1 MKFILPIVAL
11 LCFAIFAWDL
21 ILMRPSPKAIDVKR
35 KIPSVEVVYAHQKS
49 IRSSIEAFGTVS
61 PHTLTTLIAEVPGI
75 IEQKAPFPNYEKK
88 LTSFRSGGFFQK
100 NDLLLKI
107 EDTDLI
113 AIEAEAKAN
122 LRRKELQLIQEL
134 ELAKQAKV
142 EWGNRDWKIASNL
155 VKRIP
160 QIEKANA
167 EKLAAEA
174 RLTQAT
180 RDLNCSLVRA
190 PFEGRILRT
199 MVDIG
204 QQVGSGSPSA
214 LAEIYA
220 LNSAEV
226 SIALSRSEMN
236 FLGFSDGFKAKEKFK
251 IQADILNGDGV
262 VIHSG
267 YIDRSEGM
275 VDPRTMLTN
284 LIAKVDNCFANPY
297 AKDPIIN
304 PLEVGQFV
312 NLRLSGVNVSIFLI
326 PESAF
331 RTHNTVLI
339 IDENNRLVPR
349 KVSVIH
355 RTNDEVWVNS
365 GLNDGERICV
375 TPIEIISE
383 GMQVMILNPNQDSK
397 ITKE

>member
-1 MKFILPIVAL
+1 
-11 LCFAIFAWDL
+11 
-21 ILMRPSPKAIDVKR
+21 
-35 KIPSVEVVYAHQKS
+35 
-49 IRSSIEAFGTVS
+49 
-61 PHTLTTLIAEVPGI
+61 
-75 IEQKAPFPNYEKK
+75 
-88 LTSFRSGGFFQK
+88 
-100 NDLLLKI
+100 
-107 EDTDLI
+107 
-113 AIEAEAKAN
+113 
-122 LRRKELQLIQEL
+122 
-134 ELAKQAKV
+134 
-142 EWGNRDWKIASNL
+142 
-155 VKRIP
+155 
-160 QIEKANA
+160 
-167 EKLAAEA
+167 
-174 RLTQAT
+174 
-180 RDLNCSLVRA
+180 
-190 PFEGRILRT
+190 
-199 MVDIG
+199 
-204 QQVGSGSPSA
+204 
-214 LAEIYA
+214 
-220 LNSAEV
+220 
-226 SIALSRSEMN
+226 
-236 FLGFSDGFKAKEKFK
+236 
-251 IQADILNGDGV
+251 
-262 VIHSG
+262 
-267 YIDRSEGM
+267 M

-383 GMQVMILNPNQDSK
+383 GMQVMILNPNQDSN

>member
-1 MKFILPIVAL
+1 MKFILPVVAL

-35 KIPSVEVVYAHQKS
+35 KIPSVEVVYAQQKS
-49 IRSSIEAFGTVS
+49 IRSSIQAFGTVS

-75 IEQKAPFPNYEKK
+75 IEQKAPFPNHEKK
-88 LTSFRSGGFFQK
+88 LTNFRSGGFFQK

-122 LRRKELQLIQEL
+122 LRRKVLQLIQEL
-134 ELAKQAKV
+134 ELAKQARI
-142 EWGNRDWKIASNL
+142 EWGSRDWKIASNL

-160 QIEKANA
+160 QIEKAKA
-167 EKLAAEA
+167 EKLAAQA
-174 RLTQAT
+174 RLTQT
-180 RDLNCSLVRA
+180 MRDLNCSLVRA

-204 QQVGSGSPSA
+204 QQVGSGSSSV

-220 LNSAEV
+220 LNSAEINI
-226 SIALSRSEMN
+226 SLSRSEMN
-236 FLGFSDGFKAKEKFK
+236 FLGFADGFKTKEKFQ
-251 IQADILNGDGV
+251 IQADILNGNGE

-267 YIDRSEGM
+267 HIARSKGI

-284 LIAKVDNCFANPY
+284 LIAKVDKCFANPY
-297 AKDPIIN
+297 SKDPVLN
-304 PLEVGQFV
+304 PLEIGQFV
-312 NLRLSGVNVSIFLI
+312 NLRLSGAKVDIFLI

-331 RTHNTVLI
+331 RTHDTILI
-339 IDENNRLVPR
+339 IDKNSRLVPR

-355 RTNDEVWVNS
+355 RTNEMVWVKS
-365 GLNDGERICV
+365 GLNDRERICV

-383 GMQVMILNPNQDSK
+383 GMEVIIMNPNRDSNL
-397 ITKE
+397 TN